1 MITKF
6 EHGPN
11 WKERAET
18 NLIVIHSS
26 LTPASRD
33 DGIEYLRS
41 RHMRQGCIEVGY
53 HYVIR
58 RNGVIEQGR
67 PLHATGSH
75 CGERDRDSIG
85 ICMIG
90 GGDNKRRAKGPDYTS
105 AQMRTLAY
113 LCLSLVRIYPEAEVC
128 GHNRTS
134 PASSCPVFNITDW
147 WVEVSVNLK
156 SLDHAD
162 HPYNFPLGTS
172 LQVALSD

>member
-1 MITKF
+1 MTTKF

-11 WKERAET
+11 WKERQQT

-26 LTPASRD
+26 LTPATRD

-53 HYVIR
+53 HFVIR

-67 PLHATGSH
+67 PIHATGSH
-75 CGERDRDSIG
+75 CGDRDVDSSG

-90 GGDNKRRAKGPDYTS
+90 GGDNKHKAKGPDYTS

-113 LCLSLVRIYPEAEVC
+113 VCLTLIRIYPAAEVV
-128 GHNRTS
+128 GPHRTTPS
-134 PASSCPVFNITDW
+134 TSCPVFNVADW
-147 WVEVSVNLK
+147 WVELSLNLK
-156 SLDHAD
+156 TLNHAE
-162 HPYNFPLGTS
+162 HPYNFPLKS
-172 LQVALSD
+172 VK